1 MVRISLTEFECKSLH
16 WLILLPVVVVVRN
29 PGVGGTAANQER
41 VPLGE
46 GVGVLQLV

>member
-1 MVRISLTEFECKSLH
+1 MSVTLQNRSH
-16 WLILLPVVVVVRN
+16 WLILLPVVVVVSY
-29 PGVGGTAANQER
+29 PGVGGAATNQER